1 MDINKFIFFVALLLF
16 CGCDEVKNKK
26 NNLEVVRK
34 EEVKSDL
41 KNIEIDDNNNSL
53 NNSDEQEEKYEY
65 KPDWSNPFMSPY
77 GKPIIN
83 IIRAYFMVG
92 EFQVVKKFI
101 VNSDCFDDYEFEYLL
116 RNCSWGYEIDAT
128 NMKWQNDSTFLMTAK
143 SMKNQTV
150 GMEQYLGKL
159 VNDTA
164 KIFLFGQNKDNPFI
178 FDRKYP
184 SAEIQCQIESLA
196 KTIDFEYDSSNLT
209 EESRINLKK
218 LYKLV
223 SRYSN
228 LSLIVNG
235 HTSSEG
241 SYDYNMKLSLDRAKA
256 VRSYLIALGIN
267 NSKINFNGFGSTSP
281 IYSNTNTELRSKN
294 RRVEISILN

>member
-1 MDINKFIFFVALLLF
+1 
-16 CGCDEVKNKK
+16 
-26 NNLEVVRK
+26 
-34 EEVKSDL
+34 
-41 KNIEIDDNNNSL
+41 
-53 NNSDEQEEKYEY
+53 
-65 KPDWSNPFMSPY
+65 
-77 GKPIIN
+77 
-83 IIRAYFMVG
+83 
-92 EFQVVKKFI
+92 
-101 VNSDCFDDYEFEYLL
+101 
-116 RNCSWGYEIDAT
+116 
-128 NMKWQNDSTFLMTAK
+128 
-143 SMKNQTV
+143 MKNQTV

-218 LYKLV
+218 LYMLV

-256 VRSYLIALGIN
+256 VRSYLITLGIN
-267 NSKINFNGFGSTSP
+267 NSKINFNGFGSSSP